1 MNNKT
6 LEYQSKHNFID
17 IITQLVTNP
26 KVAVSHKPTV
36 IIQIDN
42 SLTTTIIKKYNYSYN
57 NKFLKLQN

>member
-26 KVAVSHKPTV
+26 KVAVSHKPST
-36 IIQIDN
+36 DN
-42 SLTTTIIKKYNYSYN
+42 SN
-57 NKFLKLQN
+57 